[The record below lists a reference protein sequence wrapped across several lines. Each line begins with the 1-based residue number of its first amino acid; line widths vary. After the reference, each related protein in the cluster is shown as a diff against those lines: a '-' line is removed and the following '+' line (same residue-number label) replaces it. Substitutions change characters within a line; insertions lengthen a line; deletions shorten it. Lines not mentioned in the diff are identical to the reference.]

1 MVCKMNHEEI
11 HGANYWLVWTIHST
25 YYLPHANQWW
35 ENESK
40 KETLD
45 NKGGSKSYKQLRGE

>member
-1 MVCKMNHEEI
+1 MNHEEI